1 MSAPAWPSKVRQ
13 KTDELCS
20 PARTRTAGSTWIGVI
35 LRRLGNG
42 MADESKTG
50 ILGHLPPLPRAALNN
65 SVIAMEQAYRQR
77 KGLPLLSD
85 ADIEALKAGQPMP
98 WEVGDGGSPT
108 APASAPATP
117 AAAPVTPLA
126 PPAFA
131 PTAAASSAGSISP
144 DVAKWV
150 AEGKKWS
157 KSAIAAEQA
166 RRSRKGLP
174 ALNDAEASA
183 LLGEPVEAS
192 APPAVAAASPAVA
205 VAPAA
210 PSGPI
215 STEVAKW
222 VAEGKKWSKSSIAAE
237 QARRGRKGLPALTDA
252 EMTALLGEPAAAT
265 APAAVAAPA
274 AKPGAA
280 APRPAAGP
288 PSAAATVSRGGE
300 SSTYVGTPAVGTS
313 RAAASAGVASVG
325 PEDNEINQSRRR
337 FAWAAFAAFMTA
349 WFIAFFR
356 FFLPRTLFEPA
367 TSFKIGYPADYGLGV
382 DTKFQQKYRIWVD
395 RTPDRIF
402 VIYARCTHL
411 GCTPDWKPAE
421 NKFKCPCHGSGYDSE
436 GVNFEGPAPRP
447 MDRARL
453 EVAPDGQ
460 ILVDVSKLYQWPK
473 GQPSQFNDPGAFLPT

>member
-1 MSAPAWPSKVRQ
+1 
-13 KTDELCS
+13 
-20 PARTRTAGSTWIGVI
+20 
-35 LRRLGNG
+35 

-50 ILGHLPPLPRAALNN
+50 ILGHLPPLPRPALNN
-65 SVIAMEQAYRQR
+65 SVIGMEQAYRQR
-77 KGLPLLSD
+77 KGLQLLTD

-98 WEVGDGGSPT
+98 WEVGGVVP
-108 APASAPATP
+108 PAAVSAPATP
-117 AAAPVTPLA
+117 AGAAPAA
-126 PPAFA
+126 P
-131 PTAAASSAGSISP
+131 
-144 DVAKWV
+144 
-150 AEGKKWS
+150 
-157 KSAIAAEQA
+157 
-166 RRSRKGLP
+166 
-174 ALNDAEASA
+174 
-183 LLGEPVEAS
+183 AS
-192 APPAVAAASPAVA
+192 APPAAAAGA
-205 VAPAA
+205 
-210 PSGPI
+210 I
-215 STEVAKW
+215 SEEVAKW
-222 VAEGKKWSKSSIAAE
+222 VAQGNKWSKSTIAAE
-237 QARRGRKGLPALTDA
+237 QARRGRKGLPALNNAEMSALLGEPVEASAPVAAAPAPTPAAVAPAAKAPSGPISAEVAKWVAEGKKWSKSTIAAEQARRGRKSLPALTDA
-252 EMTALLGEPAAAT
+252 EVAALLGEPAAAE
-265 APAAVAAPA
+265 APAAAPVAAA
-274 AKPGAA
+274 VA
-280 APRPAAGP
+280 RPAAAARPATGP

-325 PEDNEINQSRRR
+325 PDDSEINQGRRR

-367 TSFKIGYPADYGLGV
+367 TSFKIGYPADFGLGV

-447 MDRARL
+447 MDRAN
-453 EVAPDGQ
+453 VQIAPDGQ

-473 GQPSQFNDPGAFLPT
+473 GQPSAFNDPGAFLPT